1 LQAIFSFGKVRFAK
15 INFLMKYL
23 LAFVAAACFIGCDY
37 ADKAPAGAAAAS
49 QEALDSTK
57 FTTIAWIDSTK
68 DYGKITEGQK
78 LDVSFRFKNTGDK
91 PLIIRSVRP
100 SCGCTAAE
108 PPKEPIAPGAE
119 GAIQASFNS
128 QGREGIN
135 RKDLYVEANTKGT
148 QNHVVHFDVEVVK
161 GN

>member
-1 LQAIFSFGKVRFAK
+1 
-15 INFLMKYL
+15 MKYL
-23 LAFVAAACFIGCDY
+23 LAFVFVASIISCDY
-37 ADKAPAGAAAAS
+37 ADKTPAGVAHS
-49 QEALDSTK
+49 TQPLDSTK
-57 FTTIAWIDSTK
+57 FTTIQWIDSVK

-91 PLIIRSVRP
+91 PLVISSVRP

-119 GAIQASFNS
+119 GVITASFNS

-135 RKDLYVEANTKGT
+135 KKDIYVEANTKGT
-148 QNHVVHFDVEVVK
+148 QNHTIHFDVEVVK
-161 GN
+161 GK

>member
-1 LQAIFSFGKVRFAK
+1 
-15 INFLMKYL
+15 MKYL
-23 LAFVAAACFIGCDY
+23 LAFAFAACIISCDY
-37 ADKAPAGAAAAS
+37 ADKTPNGGVTAQQPM
-49 QEALDSTK
+49 DSTK
-57 FTTIAWIDSTK
+57 FTTIQWIDSVK

-108 PPKEPIAPGAE
+108 PPKEPVAPGAI
-119 GAIQASFNS
+119 GTILASFNS
-128 QGREGIN
+128 QGREGLN
-135 RKDLYVEANTKGT
+135 KKDIYIEANTKGT
-148 QNHVVHFDVEVVK
+148 QNHTVHFDVEVVK

>member
-1 LQAIFSFGKVRFAK
+1 
-15 INFLMKYL
+15 MKYV
-23 LAFVAAACFIGCDY
+23 LAFFVAACFIGCDY
-37 ADKAPAGAAAAS
+37 ADKAPTGAVAS
-49 QEALDSTK
+49 KEALDSTK

-68 DYGKITEGQK
+68 DYGKINEGQK

-100 SCGCTAAE
+100 GCGCTAAE

-119 GAIQASFNS
+119 GIIQASFNS
-128 QGREGIN
+128 QGREGRN
-135 RKDLYVEANTKGT
+135 SKDIYVEANTKGT
-148 QNHVVHFDVEVVK
+148 QNYVVHFDVEVVK

>member
-1 LQAIFSFGKVRFAK
+1 MR
-15 INFLMKYL
+15 YL
-23 LAFVAAACFIGCDY
+23 LVFIIAATAWACEDIDKTKNATHGQAAAT
-37 ADKAPAGAAAAS
+37 
-49 QEALDSTK
+49 DSTQ
-57 FTTIAWIDSTK
+57 FTTIQWIDSTK
-68 DYGKITEGQK
+68 DYGKINEGQT

-100 SCGCTAAE
+100 SCGCTAAD
-108 PPKEPIAPGAE
+108 PPKEPVAPGAE
-119 GAIQASFNS
+119 GLIKASFNS

-161 GN
+161 PK

>member
-1 LQAIFSFGKVRFAK
+1 
-15 INFLMKYL
+15 MKYL
-23 LAFVAAACFIGCDY
+23 LALITAAIFIGCDY
-37 ADKAPAGAAAAS
+37 ADKPANGGAGS
-49 QEALDSTK
+49 KEAMDSTK
-57 FTTIAWIDSTK
+57 FTTIQWIDSTK
-68 DYGKITEGQK
+68 DYGKIAEGQK

-119 GAIQASFNS
+119 GTIKASFNS

-135 RKDLYVEANTKGT
+135 RKDIYVEANTKGT

-161 GN
+161 GS

>member
-1 LQAIFSFGKVRFAK
+1 
-15 INFLMKYL
+15 MKYL
-23 LAFVAAACFIGCDY
+23 LVFII
-37 ADKAPAGAAAAS
+37 AAAAWACEDIDKTKNAAHG
-49 QEALDSTK
+49 QANALDDSQL
-57 FTTIAWIDSTK
+57 TTIQWIDSVRN
-68 DYGKITEGQK
+68 YGKITEGQV

-119 GAIQASFNS
+119 GTIKASFNS
-128 QGREGIN
+128 QGREGLN
-135 RKDLYVEANTKGT
+135 KKDLYVDANTKGT

-161 GN
+161 EAKQ